1 MQLTQTKPYG
11 LLLFVF
17 LTFGLAFNACR
28 YEDSMSNNSDWIKP
42 LSNQVLEAKAW
53 FDKTIDFEAQKP
65 KIKPL
70 WQLAKVEGN
79 TVEVPIEIDGQLQIP
94 SLKQDKVVFGKQRL
108 YYVKSD
114 EKQGGAIVNFL
125 PFTTFSGKLRDVSI
139 LNYQKQGFSGLVMVR
154 NLNYQFLR
162 GFHIEN
168 GKFVTKVK
176 QKESKI
182 GDLNVRTECHWE
194 EELYACGSICI
205 GGVCGEP
212 QCSSRDKAVCISGDP
227 DPDPNPNPDPCADGS
242 CNNGCPFN
250 ICEEGG
256 DGNPTDNPPVVNVTN
271 LCPSTMSGAFESHGF
286 PVAPWTDGSGGRFPS
301 QNIHAIY
308 TSFKDL
314 QVVGINGLNIPLFEI
329 TVYTLATKN
338 FTPAELNIIGNKLA
352 ESYDGVRLTN
362 VANGTTPNS
371 HNFTG
376 QWSQAFNS
384 ANNGTYSID
393 IIIEQ
398 SVTDAKRNNAT
409 SVQDRNSGQCR
420 Q

>member
-194 EELYACGSICI
+194 EELYACGSVCV
-205 GGVCGEP
+205 GVL
-212 QCSSRDKAVCISGDP
+212 
-227 DPDPNPNPDPCADGS
+227 
-242 CNNGCPFN
+242 
-250 ICEEGG
+250 
-256 DGNPTDNPPVVNVTN
+256 VVN
-271 LCPSTMSGAFESHGF
+271 H
-286 PVAPWTDGSGGRFPS
+286 
-301 QNIHAIY
+301 
-308 TSFKDL
+308 
-314 QVVGINGLNIPLFEI
+314 
-329 TVYTLATKN
+329 
-338 FTPAELNIIGNKLA
+338 
-352 ESYDGVRLTN
+352 N
-362 VANGTTPNS
+362 VAHGIK
-371 HNFTG
+371 
-376 QWSQAFNS
+376 Q
-384 ANNGTYSID
+384 Y
-393 IIIEQ
+393 
-398 SVTDAKRNNAT
+398 V
-409 SVQDRNSGQCR
+409 
-420 Q
+420 